1 MKLIVKRVA
10 KRDTYT
16 IGHLYIDGAYF
27 CDTCEDCD
35 RGLRDDMPLDYIKHA
50 KIYGI
55 TAIPSGTYN
64 VLLTYSPKFKKTLP
78 LIQNVKG
85 FEGIRIH
92 SGNTADDSLG
102 CILVGENK
110 AKGKVLNS
118 RATMDR
124 LMPILKGAKDITIT
138 IE

>member
-1 MKLIVKRVA
+1 MKLELKRIA
-10 KRDTYT
+10 KRPTYT
-16 IGHLYIDGAYF
+16 IGRLYIDGQYF

-50 KIYGI
+50 KVYGI
-55 TAIPSGTYN
+55 TAIPTGTYK
-64 VLLTYSPKFKKTLP
+64 VSITYSQKFKKNLP
-78 LIQNVKG
+78 LIHNVKG

-102 CILVGENK
+102 CVLVGENK
-110 AKGKVLNS
+110 AVGKVLNS

-124 LMPILKGAKDITIT
+124 LMPILLKAKDIEIT
-138 IE
+138 IS

>member
-1 MKLIVKRVA
+1 MKLTLRRIA
-10 KRDTYT
+10 KRATYT
-16 IGHLYIDGAYF
+16 IGRLYINGAYF

-50 KIYGI
+50 KVYGV
-55 TAIPSGTYN
+55 TAIPLGTYK
-64 VLLTYSPKFKKTLP
+64 VTLTYSPKFKKTLP
-78 LIQNVKG
+78 LIHNVKG

-92 SGNTADDSLG
+92 SGNTAEDSLG

-110 AKGKVLNS
+110 AVGKVLNS
-118 RATMDR
+118 RATMNK
-124 LMPILKGAKDITIT
+124 LLPILAAAGDISIT

>member
-1 MKLIVKRVA
+1 MRLELKRIA
-10 KRDTYT
+10 KRPTYT
-16 IGHLYIDGAYF
+16 IGRLYIDGQYF

-50 KIYGI
+50 KVYGI
-55 TAIPSGTYN
+55 TAIPTGTYK
-64 VLLTYSPKFKKTLP
+64 VSITYSQKFKKNLP
-78 LIQNVKG
+78 LIHNVKG

-102 CILVGENK
+102 CVLVGENK
-110 AKGKVLNS
+110 AVGKVLNS

-124 LMPILKGAKDITIT
+124 LMPILLKAKDMEITIS
-138 IE
+138 